1 LQSIFNRIKAKFS
14 VNLQPRH
21 TNHMEPNLV
30 SIVIP
35 CYNQAKYLE
44 KTVESALASDYPTIE
59 VLIVND
65 GSKDNSLSLAEKLSA
80 ENEFTQVID
89 QQNSGVAEA
98 RNNGISASKGEFI
111 LPLDGDDLI
120 SENYIAEAV
129 RVLQTNPEVKVVYCK
144 AVKFDET
151 GRKPWKLKPFSRH
164 QLAKDNMIFVA
175 ALFRKKDWKEVGGF
189 SQDMKMG
196 REDWEFWIKMLKN
209 GGKVVQ
215 LPFVGFY
222 YRLTPGSKRK
232 KTGTNQK
239 KRERIDYLNLK
250 HSDFFERELHG
261 PLRFQRTWSK
271 LYNSLLKWL
280 KIN

>member
-1 LQSIFNRIKAKFS
+1 
-14 VNLQPRH
+14 
-21 TNHMEPNLV
+21 MENPLV
-30 SIVIP
+30 SIVTP
-35 CYNQAKYLE
+35 CYNQAKYLRE
-44 KTVESALASDYPTIE
+44 TIE
-59 VLIVND
+59 NALQSSYRPLEIIIIND
-65 GSKDNSLSLAEKLSA
+65 GSTDNSLELAQEIARVHPEVVVLS
-80 ENEFTQVID
+80 QP
-89 QQNSGVAEA
+89 NSGVSVA
-98 RNNGISASKGEFI
+98 RNLGIQTAKGDII

-120 SENYIAEAV
+120 APNYIKEAV
-129 RVLQTNPEVKVVYCK
+129 KVMTSRPEVKVVYSQGI
-144 AVKFDET
+144 KFDQN
-151 GRKPWKLKPFSRH
+151 GQKKWKLKPFSRY
-164 QLAKDNMIFVA
+164 QLARNNMIFPSA
-175 ALFRKKDWKEVGGF
+175 FFWKKDALKVGGF
-189 SQDMKMG
+189 SEDMTMG

-250 HSDFFERELHG
+250 HSDFFERELNG